1 MIEGIVL
8 LAVIVVI
15 ALWGVAIYNRLV
27 RLRALVKEGFSGIT
41 VQLRRR
47 ADLVPNLVSTVQ
59 GYAAHEKSV
68 LSEVTSHRA
77 DATSASG
84 VAATAAAD
92 NAFTGM
98 LGRLL
103 AVAEA
108 YPDLKADD
116 NFRQLQSELSEI
128 EEELQ
133 GARRYYNATARDLN
147 TRIQSFPDVLF
158 ARPLGFSEAEF
169 YQDDDASIQHA
180 PKVDFGAAKG

>member
-1 MIEGIVL
+1 MEWIILGIVVIVL
-8 LAVIVVI
+8 LAAI
-15 ALWGVAIYNRLV
+15 LIYNRLV
-27 RLRALVKEGFSGIT
+27 SLRANCRQGWADIDAG
-41 VQLRRR
+41 LRQRH
-47 ADLVPNLVSTVQ
+47 DLIPNLVSTVQ

-108 YPDLKADD
+108 YPDL
-116 NFRQLQSELSEI
+116 
-128 EEELQ
+128 
-133 GARRYYNATARDLN
+133 
-147 TRIQSFPDVLF
+147 
-158 ARPLGFSEAEF
+158 
-169 YQDDDASIQHA
+169 
-180 PKVDFGAAKG
+180 